1 MQTITIISTAKGVQY
16 RQQQFVDSWGR
27 KRVCEKRLDTL
38 PKEHNDVCACCGQPM
53 DSERS
58 TKKFCSAG
66 CRVKFNRQLKRLAGV
81 AA

>member
-1 MQTITIISTAKGVQY
+1 MLAMTIITTAKGVKY
-16 RQQQFVDSWGR
+16 RQAEFTDAWGR

-38 PKEHNDVCACCGQPM
+38 PQPHNEVCQCCGQPM

-66 CRVKFNRQLKRLAGV
+66 CRVKFNRQQKR